1 MDPEYWRQ
9 IRSLFDAASEVGPE
23 EREALLAA
31 APAEVGGVVRS
42 MLAEM
47 DGPPATLLAGR
58 FRLLRPLGAGG
69 MADVFAA
76 HDEQLDTEV
85 AVKILRGAGGAPAT
99 LARFRR
105 EIALARQIGH
115 ENVCRIFDLHFHEST
130 PLLSMELL
138 DGPTLAERL
147 ASGGA
152 FSPEGALPILR
163 AIAAAL
169 DAAHRRCI
177 VHRDLKPGNVILV
190 ADRAV
195 VTDFGLAGETPAG
208 PGDSGAESLIGTPLY
223 MAPEQFRNAAPTPA
237 MDIYSLGAL
246 AFEMVAGHPVFPSD
260 TPARLALEKNNPHPA
275 FPGSLDPAW
284 QKAIR
289 RALSPDPA
297 ERQPT
302 ATAFVDALAILR
314 DSRRGVLAA
323 GVATVAIG
331 SAWWLMRPQTAR
343 PAEAERLLGIA
354 TKAMLAGAHWRA
366 VRSLEQA
373 VAMAPWD
380 GELIARLAWAW
391 LMHDQADRTRALLP
405 GAAPGAVRDC
415 VTALLRLDEAGAME
429 ALRDLPDERAIL
441 LADLGPPVLPI
452 QRQEANNM
460 SRYPYRAAALAR
472 TVREVPEFQAALTH
486 VGRDNDEFVHPLQLD
501 LIRTMLP
508 APDAPGVDNQLRAA
522 METARREANPE
533 LLCRRCCFCWPGMTP
548 VAVNGCSALLTGG
561 RSFRFR
567 TWWQGRWP
575 RLRRAA
581 FALADLSMP
590 TPISSSRPR
599 RPTGATPTGRQRFPG
614 RGWPLSG
621 SGRGVAGPAPTSF
634 PWRGRRTC
642 WPGIRACFASFGVG
656 LGARPWRPA
665 SRALRSARSS
675 PRLRRFRRR

>member
-1 MDPEYWRQ
+1 
-9 IRSLFDAASEVGPE
+9 
-23 EREALLAA
+23 
-31 APAEVGGVVRS
+31 
-42 MLAEM
+42 
-47 DGPPATLLAGR
+47 
-58 FRLLRPLGAGG
+58 
-69 MADVFAA
+69 
-76 HDEQLDTEV
+76 
-85 AVKILRGAGGAPAT
+85 
-99 LARFRR
+99 
-105 EIALARQIGH
+105 
-115 ENVCRIFDLHFHEST
+115 
-130 PLLSMELL
+130 
-138 DGPTLAERL
+138 
-147 ASGGA
+147 
-152 FSPEGALPILR
+152 
-163 AIAAAL
+163 
-169 DAAHRRCI
+169 
-177 VHRDLKPGNVILV
+177 
-190 ADRAV
+190 
-195 VTDFGLAGETPAG
+195 
-208 PGDSGAESLIGTPLY
+208 

-331 SAWWLMRPQTAR
+331 SAWWLMRPRTAR

-533 LLCRRCCFCWPGMTP
+533 LLCRAGG
-548 VAVNGCSALLTGG
+548 VQALLFLLAGDDAGG
-561 RSFRFR
+561 SEWVQRVVDWGQEFQVPHVVAGAVAEVAAGCLRAGRFVDADAYFELAATEADR
-567 TWWQGRWP
+567 CHAY
-575 RLRRAA
+575 RAA
-581 FALADLSMP
+581 TVSRQGLA
-590 TPISSSRPR
+590 
-599 RPTGATPTGRQRFPG
+599 A
-614 RGWPLSG
+614 
-621 SGRGVAGPAPTSF
+621 
-634 PWRGRRTC
+634 
-642 WPGIRACFASFGVG
+642 IREREG
-656 LGARPWRPA
+656 
-665 SRALRSARSS
+665 SARSRANELS
-675 PRLRRFRRR
+675 VAREAYLLAGHPRLLR

>member
-1 MDPEYWRQ
+1 
-9 IRSLFDAASEVGPE
+9 
-23 EREALLAA
+23 
-31 APAEVGGVVRS
+31 
-42 MLAEM
+42 
-47 DGPPATLLAGR
+47 
-58 FRLLRPLGAGG
+58 
-69 MADVFAA
+69 
-76 HDEQLDTEV
+76 
-85 AVKILRGAGGAPAT
+85 
-99 LARFRR
+99 
-105 EIALARQIGH
+105 
-115 ENVCRIFDLHFHEST
+115 VCRIFDLHFHEST

-302 ATAFVDALAILR
+302 ATAFVDALAIPR

-331 SAWWLMRPQTAR
+331 SAWWLMRPRTAR

-533 LLCRRCCFCWPGMTP
+533 LLCRAGG
-548 VAVNGCSALLTGG
+548 VQALLFLLAGDDAGG
-561 RSFRFR
+561 SEWVQRVVDWGQEFQVPHVVAGAVAEVAAGCLRAGRFVDADAYFELAATEADR
-567 TWWQGRWP
+567 CHAY
-575 RLRRAA
+575 RAA
-581 FALADLSMP
+581 TVSRQGLA
-590 TPISSSRPR
+590 
-599 RPTGATPTGRQRFPG
+599 A
-614 RGWPLSG
+614 
-621 SGRGVAGPAPTSF
+621 
-634 PWRGRRTC
+634 
-642 WPGIRACFASFGVG
+642 IREREG
-656 LGARPWRPA
+656 
-665 SRALRSARSS
+665 SARSRANELS
-675 PRLRRFRRR
+675 VAREAYLLAGHPRLLR